1 MSGMSTPVDP
11 RSDDVLTRPAPAAPT
26 TRTYGPDPAQVYDVI
41 PPDAGATPRDV
52 TVLVVHGG
60 FWRAEYDRAHALP
73 EAYAFAAA
81 GYTVALGEYR
91 RAGMPGGGVPG
102 TLDDV
107 RALIEAV
114 GRDASVPHRI
124 VLVGHSAGGH
134 LVAWAAGQPWVEG
147 LGVVGVVSLAGVVD
161 LDAADRLHLG
171 SDAARA
177 FVGTGPGTPAWR
189 SADPMTAM
197 PPRVPVRLLSGT
209 EDDVVPTVVGDA
221 YLEAAHRAGGDV
233 ERTVVP
239 DAGHFSLIDPDQP
252 AFATVLSTV
261 AALTR

>member
-1 MSGMSTPVDP
+1 MSGMTQPVDP
-11 RSDDVLTRPAPAAPT
+11 CSDDVLTRPAPAAST
-26 TRTYGPDPAQVYDVI
+26 TRAYGADAAQVYDVL
-41 PPDAGATPRDV
+41 PPAPGVTPRDV

-60 FWRAEYDRAHALP
+60 FWRAAYDRTHALPQAHAL
-73 EAYAFAAA
+73 AAS

-107 RALIEAV
+107 RALTEAV
-114 GRDASVPHRI
+114 ARDASLPHRV

-147 LGVVGVVSLAGVVD
+147 LGVVGAVALAGVVD
-161 LDAADRLHLG
+161 LDTADRLHLG
-171 SDAARA
+171 SDATRA

-189 SADPMTAM
+189 SADPVLA

-209 EDDVVPTVVGDA
+209 EDDIVPTEVGDA
-221 YLEAAHRAGGDV
+221 YLDAARRAGRDAA
-233 ERTVVP
+233 RTAVP
-239 DAGHFSLIDPDQP
+239 DAGHYSLIDPEQP
-252 AFATVLSTV
+252 AFATVLATV
-261 AALTR
+261 AALSR